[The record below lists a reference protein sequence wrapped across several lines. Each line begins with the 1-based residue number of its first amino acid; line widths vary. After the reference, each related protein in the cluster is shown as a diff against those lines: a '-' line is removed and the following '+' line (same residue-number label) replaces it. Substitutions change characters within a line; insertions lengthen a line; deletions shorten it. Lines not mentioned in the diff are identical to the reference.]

1 MIPINY
7 NYWGIPSGRTLD
19 TMSDVEIGD
28 LVDMQIWGYFYP
40 GDPNNADRYAKP
52 MDTSVYLW
60 NIKPTASFGTN
71 AAFCISTGN
80 TLDWEVSTNVAD
92 QVPLAMAACDI
103 SNIGG
108 DFYAYFF
115 TNPEKRLAY
124 DLSDAGNYVH
134 SELLYDIRFSQF
146 CVYPTAQCFDFRPSL
161 TTPTVTG
168 KILETSGSS
177 SLRAAIN
184 ADPDHVF
191 VSYLRGDLYAGTN
204 SSRAIVST
212 DKPTGTFTVS
222 PVVDLLTDRPIPS
235 NATAVKNVVGDT
247 AATPPHDPPYI
258 NDKVYSPFIY
268 PFRRSWYESSTQ
280 SVAQQLN
287 IGTNQ
292 QYSYNAV
299 RNGAYAAGNGERV
312 TGQFMRYNPE
322 VQYFDDVVYKWE
334 VVFFDITSRTFLQP
348 GFDISSMTGNCRIMT
363 KLVILDKKGVSIGEA
378 TERAVKHEWAFT
390 GFYFAQNSTL
400 AASGVLGSSGNGQ
413 GIYLP
418 EIVNRT
424 TTGRYF
430 TGDQIKDVPY
440 ADADSVGGFP
450 YDPGEVEGNEGD
462 FSTQLQSGVLS
473 AGTVYY
479 ALSDQELKDLLRF
492 LNTTYNPDE
501 TTLAEDFKGAN
512 PFEYITSVKYYP
524 FCLPYAVSQQ
534 INVGPIATGVTG
546 YILPYTYGNSSY
558 SFFDMGSFTFTPR
571 YNNFLDYSGTQI
583 NIYLPWCGTKQLDP
597 AMWIASPGEQPIT
610 LNIKYSFDYV
620 TGAVTA
626 FLFRDSMLIDTADG
640 QVGIDIPMSALA
652 TGSYQAQI
660 AQAQIAYK
668 QAATSRLTAW
678 LGLVGSMIGTAVAA
692 ASGVGAPAV
701 VGGLAGIA
709 TSVQSLQKTG
719 YAEEAATYTLDHTS
733 PNVGS
738 ISAASP
744 FNAAIFDQ
752 RPRIL
757 ISRPQLQQ
765 LPTNWAESYG
775 KSIGYACSI
784 PTKLNNAAIKGLTV
798 VQAPRLQGIKKVIGT
813 QTYTPTREELDLIRQ
828 AMAEGIIL

>member
-1 MIPINY
+1 MIPLNY
-7 NYWGIPSGRTLD
+7 NYYGLPIGREITAAWDSNIKLGSLTNE
-19 TMSDVEIGD
+19 TMLLTEDAHGRGTAFDESI
-28 LVDMQIWGYFYP
+28 
-40 GDPNNADRYAKP
+40 
-52 MDTSVYLW
+52 YLW
-60 NIKPTASFGTN
+60 KLPPDATMATN
-71 AAFCISTGN
+71 AAFNIVPGN
-80 TLDWEVSTNVAD
+80 TLNIDIALNQRNEPVPFAVGTVATQSTAPYV
-92 QVPLAMAACDI
+92 
-103 SNIGG
+103 G
-108 DFYAYFF
+108 FY
-115 TNPEKRLAY
+115 TQPRDRIAY
-124 DLSDAGNYVH
+124 DDLRAYNAQNSNLCYDIPYMKYCLEPRIAVYRKTQDDIYACNLNTTGSSALRVYANAHPEDEVVYLNYVIFMGENGSRQAGNVYTPATESGYNYPYYESIVP
-134 SELLYDIRFSQF
+134 DILS
-146 CVYPTAQCFDFRPSL
+146 
-161 TTPTVTG
+161 
-168 KILETSGSS
+168 
-177 SLRAAIN
+177 
-184 ADPDHVF
+184 
-191 VSYLRGDLYAGTN
+191 
-204 SSRAIVST
+204 
-212 DKPTGTFTVS
+212 
-222 PVVDLLTDRPIPS
+222 DRPIPASATLIKNAIQDGHS
-235 NATAVKNVVGDT
+235 N
-247 AATPPHDPPYI
+247 YI
-258 NDKVYSPFIY
+258 NDRVYTPFLSAI
-268 PFRRSWYESSTQ
+268 RRNWYISRNT
-280 SVAQQLN
+280 AMPYIIGMQQR
-287 IGTNQ
+287 
-292 QYSYNAV
+292 YSYSQI
-299 RNGAYAAGNGERV
+299 RTGAQTISGSDKV
-312 TGQFMRYNPE
+312 TGQFFRFSPIE
-322 VQYFDDVVYKWE
+322 HKFDDVSYKWVMKYLDVSSGQYIE
-334 VVFFDITSRTFLQP
+334 NGFDITNRSGDLQ
-348 GFDISSMTGNCRIMT
+348 
-363 KLVILDKKGVSIGEA
+363 ILSVLTITDDKGVSRGEA
-378 TERAVKHEWAFT
+378 LERAVKHEFAFL
-390 GFYFAQNSTL
+390 GFYFTNNATL
-400 AASGVLGSSGNGQ
+400 AASGVLGSSGDGA

-418 EIVNRT
+418 EIVNRC

-430 TGDQIKDVPY
+430 TGDEIKDVSY

-450 YDPGEVEGNEGD
+450 YDPGAVDGNEGD
-462 FSTQLQSGVLS
+462 FSTQLQSGALS

-524 FCLPYAVSQQ
+524 FCLPYAVAQS

-558 SFFDMGSFTFTPR
+558 SFFDMGSYTFTPR
-571 YNNFLDYSGTQI
+571 YNNFLDYAGTQI
-583 NIYLPWCGTKQLDP
+583 NLYLPWCGTKQLDP
-597 AMWIASPGEQPIT
+597 AMWIASPGQQPIT

-738 ISAASP
+738 VSAASP

-798 VQAPRLQGIKKVIGT
+798 VQAPRLQGIKKVISS

>member
-1 MIPINY
+1 MVPYNY
-7 NYWGIPSGRTLD
+7 NYYGIPNGDKFTNQNSQD
-19 TMSDVEIGD
+19 IGD
-28 LVDMQIWGYFYP
+28 LVYMNIWGYYY
-40 GDPNNADRYAKP
+40 NNPATWGKP
-52 MDTSVYLW
+52 LDDSVYLW
-60 NIKPTASFGTN
+60 KIKSTASFATN
-71 AAFCISTGN
+71 ASYSISTGN
-80 TLDWEVSTNVAD
+80 TLNIDIAYNNQND
-92 QVPLAMAACDI
+92 NVPLAMAASDV
-103 SNIGG
+103 SGIGSDYNKG
-108 DFYAYFF
+108 FF
-115 TNPEKRLAY
+115 PDPTNRLAY
-124 DLSDAGNYVH
+124 DDSRAGGYQHTALFYNIVYSAFCAVPQIAVYTFDGSDTFNA
-134 SELLYDIRFSQF
+134 R
-146 CVYPTAQCFDFRPSL
+146 T
-161 TTPTVTG
+161 
-168 KILETSGSS
+168 LEN
-177 SLRAAIN
+177 LAAYIN
-184 ADPDHVF
+184 ADTSKRF
-191 VSYLRGDLYAGTN
+191 VSYFRFDLYSGSN
-204 SSRAIVST
+204 SNRVISEYYNEST
-212 DKPTGTFTVS
+212 FKTIAVPDILS
-222 PVVDLLTDRPIPS
+222 DRPIPDS
-235 NATAVKNVVGDT
+235 ATVVKNAVSDS
-247 AATPPHDPPYI
+247 AATPPHNPPWI
-258 NDKVYSPFIY
+258 DNKIYSPFATAL
-268 PFRRSWYESSTQ
+268 RRDYSQNYTENSNNQ
-280 SVAQQLN
+280 YSV
-287 IGTNQ
+287 GFSQ
-292 QYSYNAV
+292 QYTPTQL
-299 RNGAYAAGNGERV
+299 RNGYGAYNGGRV
-312 TGQFMRYNPE
+312 TGQFFRCNTNIQDFE
-322 VQYFDDVVYKWE
+322 DVKYQWE
-334 VVFFDITSRTFLQP
+334 VVIYDMTDKVFLSAGYDITSLSHNIRF
-348 GFDISSMTGNCRIMT
+348 MTRL
-363 KLVILDKKGVSIGEA
+363 KILDKKDAATIGEA
-378 TERAVKHEWAFT
+378 NARAIKHEMAYI
-390 GFYFAQNSTL
+390 GFYFADSSALGQT
-400 AASGVLGSSGNGQ
+400 GTLGSSGNGQ

-430 TGDQIKDVPY
+430 TGDEIKNVPY

-450 YDPGEVEGNEGD
+450 YDPGEVDGNEGD

-524 FCLPYAVSQQ
+524 FCLPYAVAQL
-534 INVGPIATGVTG
+534 INVGPIATGVSG

-583 NIYLPWCGTKQLDP
+583 NLFLPWCGTKQLDP

-610 LNIKYSFDYV
+610 LKIKYSFDYV

-626 FLFRDSMLIDTADG
+626 FLLWNNGQQEFVIDTADG

-652 TGSYQAQI
+652 TGSYQQQI

-668 QAATSRLTAW
+668 QAATSTTVAW

-692 ASGVGAPAV
+692 ASGVGAPAAVAGV
-701 VGGLAGIA
+701 VGIASSAGQLIKN
-709 TSVQSLQKTG
+709 TYQEESV
-719 YAEEAATYTLDHTS
+719 TYTLDHTS

-738 ISAASP
+738 VSAASP

-784 PTKLNNAAIKGLTV
+784 PTKLNNATIRGLTI
-798 VQAPRLQGIKKVIGT
+798 VQAPRLQGIKKVIGS
-813 QTYTPTREELDLIRQ
+813 QTFTPTREELDLIRQ

>member
-1 MIPINY
+1 MFPYDY
-7 NYWGIPSGRTLD
+7 NYYNVPSGREIFSDWDNTVKFADAMPSNVWYYYHNGSPIPEHWGKPLD
-19 TMSDVEIGD
+19 ESC
-28 LVDMQIWGYFYP
+28 
-40 GDPNNADRYAKP
+40 
-52 MDTSVYLW
+52 YLW
-60 NIKPTASFGTN
+60 FVKPDSSFARN
-71 AAFCISTGN
+71 SAFCASRGST
-80 TLDWEVSTNVAD
+80 LYIQFSEYVEEK
-92 QVPLAMAACDI
+92 QVPLAMAAMDRYTA
-103 SNIGG
+103 G
-108 DFYAYFF
+108 DGEFSTYPHSRLADNDSKYAGYVYAG
-115 TNPEKRLAY
+115 LAY
-124 DLSDAGNYVH
+124 DIPYSHFCIHAQASVLRRDA
-134 SELLYDIRFSQF
+134 S
-146 CVYPTAQCFDFRPSL
+146 PA
-161 TTPTVTG
+161 
-168 KILETSGSS
+168 
-177 SLRAAIN
+177 
-184 ADPDHVF
+184 
-191 VSYLRGDLYAGTN
+191 
-204 SSRAIVST
+204 
-212 DKPTGTFTVS
+212 TVS
-222 PVVDLLTDRPIPS
+222 PFNLTALKAHIDASPDTRDVIFINPVLYGGDNNDRRETTCYTSGQSNASVFLPDILTYRPIPV
-235 NATAVKNVVGDT
+235 NADYVIAEIKDGE
-247 AATPPHDPPYI
+247 PPGANWETSKVYNPWAQSFGGAWGSGWSSTYNQQLRIGVQQYISYI
-258 NDKVYSPFIY
+258 NLRNGLYDYVNIGQKITGRFFRASSDIQYYDDVAFRWVTKVYDVGNNIFIQNG
-268 PFRRSWYESSTQ
+268 F
-280 SVAQQLN
+280 N
-287 IGTNQ
+287 ISGSGN
-292 QYSYNAV
+292 V
-299 RNGAYAAGNGERV
+299 RIV
-312 TGQFMRYNPE
+312 TMLDIVDAKGQ
-322 VQYFDDVVYKWE
+322 
-334 VVFFDITSRTFLQP
+334 
-348 GFDISSMTGNCRIMT
+348 T
-363 KLVILDKKGVSIGEA
+363 KGEA
-378 TERAVKHEWAFT
+378 SVRACRHEIAAI
-390 GFYFAQNSTL
+390 GFYFADTQTL
-400 AASGVLGSSGNGQ
+400 AQSAVLGSAGSGA

-418 EIVNRT
+418 EFVNRT
-424 TTGRYF
+424 TTGYYF
-430 TGDQIKDVPY
+430 TGDEIKDVPY
-440 ADADSVGGFP
+440 ADAESVGGDLFP
-450 YDPGEVEGNEGD
+450 YDPEEVEGDEGD
-462 FSTQLQSGVLS
+462 FTTQLQSGALS

-479 ALSDQELKDLLRF
+479 ALSDTELKDLLRY
-492 LNTTYNPDE
+492 LNTTYSPDE

-524 FCLPYAVSQQ
+524 FCLPYSVAQS
-534 INVGPIATGVTG
+534 INIGPIGTGVTG
-546 YILPYTYGNSSY
+546 YIMPYTYGNSSY

-583 NIYLPWCGTKQLDP
+583 NLYLPWCGTKQLDP
-597 AMWIASPGEQPIT
+597 AMWIVSPGQQPIT

-668 QAATSRLTAW
+668 QAATSRFTAW

-738 ISAASP
+738 VSAASP